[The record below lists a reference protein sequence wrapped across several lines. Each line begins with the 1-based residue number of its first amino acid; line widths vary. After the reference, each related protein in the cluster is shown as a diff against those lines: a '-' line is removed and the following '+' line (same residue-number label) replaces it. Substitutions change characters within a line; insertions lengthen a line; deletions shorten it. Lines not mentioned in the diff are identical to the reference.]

1 MFGFALGVTGPTF
14 LWVLCGVVVRRIPW
28 VTEGLIQA
36 ASLLVF
42 RAGLPVI
49 LFFAA
54 VRVDYGHI
62 FVANYLQA
70 GIVATIVVVIAASLY
85 RRWRRFPLADGAIF
99 VQGAYRSNMGVIGVA
114 LCAAAYGQDG
124 LALAALPVAVMTIL
138 YNLIAVALLSNA
150 YGRGHSAAT
159 LLAGILGNP
168 LIIGI
173 GAGVVVSLSGAEV
186 PLYLMNA
193 GGVFTAGL
201 LPVSLMCIGAS
212 LNLKALHAASMLTLE
227 TTVWKL
233 LVAPLLGVVI
243 AVAMGVHGAE
253 LGVLFLLLASPVAA
267 ASYIM
272 VMASGGSGSMAANI
286 VAVSTL
292 FSSITL
298 TLGLA
303 LLQLTG
309 LV

>member
-1 MFGFALGVTGPTF
+1 
-14 LWVLCGVVVRRIPW
+14 
-28 VTEGLIQA
+28 
-36 ASLLVF
+36 LVF

-54 VRVDYGHI
+54 VRVDYTRI
-62 FVANYLQA
+62 FAANYLLA
-70 GIVATIVVVIAASLY
+70 GIVSTVGVVFAASLY
-85 RRWRRFPLADGAIF
+85 RRWRKFPLEDGAIF
-99 VQGAYRSNMGVIGVA
+99 VQAAYRSNMGVIGVA

-138 YNLIAVALLSNA
+138 YNLIAVVLLNNA
-150 YGRGHSAAT
+150 YGRGLSPAN
-159 LLAGILGNP
+159 LLVGILGNP
-168 LIIGI
+168 LIMGI
-173 GAGVVVSLSGAEV
+173 GAGVVASLSGLEL

-193 GGVFTAGL
+193 GSVFTAGL

-212 LNLKALHAASMLTLE
+212 LHLKTLQAGGVLTLE
-227 TTVWKL
+227 ASVWKL
-233 LVAPLLGVVI
+233 LVAPLLSVAI
-243 AVAMGVHGAE
+243 AVALGVHGAE

-272 VMASGGSGSMAANI
+272 VMASGGNGAMAAKI
-286 VAVSTL
+286 VVVSTL
-292 FSSITL
+292 FSSFTL

-303 LLQLTG
+303 LLQWSG

>member
-1 MFGFALGVTGPTF
+1 M
-14 LWVLCGVVVRRIPW
+14 VLRRITW
-28 VTEGLIQA
+28 VTDGLIQA

-42 RAGLPVI
+42 RVGLPGI

-54 VRVDYGHI
+54 VRVDYTHI
-62 FVANYLQA
+62 FAANYLLA
-70 GIVATIVVVIAASLY
+70 GIVATFAVVAAASLY
-85 RRWRRFPLADGAIF
+85 RRWRKFPLADGAIF
-99 VQGAYRSNMGVIGVA
+99 VQGAYRSNMGVIGIA

-138 YNLIAVALLSNA
+138 YNLIAVVLLSNA
-150 YGRGHSAAT
+150 YTREQSAVS
-159 LLAGILGNP
+159 LLVGILANP
-168 LIIGI
+168 LIMGI
-173 GAGVVVSLSGAEV
+173 AAGVVVSLSGIEV
-186 PLYLMNA
+186 PQSLMNV
-193 GGVFTAGL
+193 GSVFTAGL

-212 LNLKALHAASMLTLE
+212 LNLKALYAASALTLE
-227 TTVWKL
+227 TTLWKL
-233 LVAPLLGVVI
+233 LVAPLLSVAI

-267 ASYIM
+267 VSYIM
-272 VMASGGSGSMAANI
+272 VMASGGNGTTAANI
-286 VAVSTL
+286 VVVSTL

-303 LLQLTG
+303 LLQWRG

>member
-14 LWVLCGVVVRRIPW
+14 FWVLCGAALRRLAW
-28 VTEGLIQA
+28 VTDGLIQA

-54 VRVDYGHI
+54 VRVDYTHI
-62 FVANYLQA
+62 LSANYLLA
-70 GIVATIVVVIAASLY
+70 GIIATAVVVIAASGY
-85 RRWRRFPLADGAIF
+85 RRWRKFPLQEGAIF
-99 VQGAYRSNMGVIGVA
+99 VQAAYRSNMGVIGIA

-138 YNLIAVALLSNA
+138 YNLVAVVLLNRA
-150 YGRGHSAAT
+150 YGRGLSPVN
-159 LLAGILGNP
+159 LLVGILGNP
-168 LIIGI
+168 LILGI
-173 GAGVVVSLSGAEV
+173 GAGVVASLSGIEV
-186 PLYLMNA
+186 PLRLMNA
-193 GGVFTAGL
+193 GSVFTAGL

-212 LNLKALHAASMLTLE
+212 LNLKALHGASLLTLE
-227 TTVWKL
+227 ATVWKL
-233 LVAPLLGVVI
+233 LVAPALSVAI
-243 AVAMGVHGAE
+243 AIAMGVHSAE

-272 VMASGGSGSMAANI
+272 VVASGGNGAMAANI
-286 VAVSTL
+286 VVISTL

-303 LLQLTG
+303 LLQQAG

>member
-1 MFGFALGVTGPTF
+1 LFGFALGVTGPTF
-14 LWVLCGVVVRRIPW
+14 LWVLCGVVVRRISW

-54 VRVDYGHI
+54 VRVDYSHI
-62 FVANYLQA
+62 FLANYLQA

-99 VQGAYRSNMGVIGVA
+99 VQGAYRSNLGVIGVA

-138 YNLIAVALLSNA
+138 YNLIAVVLLNNA

-159 LLAGILGNP
+159 LLPGILGNP

-173 GAGVVVSLSGAEV
+173 GAGVMVSLSGAKV

-272 VMASGGSGSMAANI
+272 VMASGGSGAMAANI
-286 VAVSTL
+286 VVVSTL

-303 LLQLTG
+303 LLQFTG